1 MSIVEIRLKLVLL
14 TKYRNSDRRYDIMK
28 EKA

>member
-28 EKA
+28 KKA